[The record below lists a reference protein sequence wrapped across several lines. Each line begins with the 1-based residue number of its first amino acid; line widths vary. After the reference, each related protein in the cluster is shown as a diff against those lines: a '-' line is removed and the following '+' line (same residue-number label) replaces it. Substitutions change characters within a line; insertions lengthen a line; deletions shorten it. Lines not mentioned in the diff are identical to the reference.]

1 MANCPNCG
9 VKIPFWNI
17 KAECSKCGVSIPNF
31 NWMERLEEDNKNAE
45 RAFGTFYKTLNRVKY
60 SLFGTKLRIARIVL
74 TFIQVIAFILPWS
87 IIKAGST
94 GAGFD
99 LALISLSGNK
109 GILDIISQLTGNS
122 SLIFA
127 NMGFEAYSGPVTF
140 MFIAT
145 VLYLLSLIFIV
156 IAFFMTIIKCA
167 KPKTKSS
174 VIYES
179 LAIIVS
185 LASMIIFSIAASL
198 GNDFTAFSFGAISA
212 INVSG
217 GFAWGYIVAVVLFLV
232 ALGINVAVAVA
243 PAKSDEELEAERK
256 AKADAKE
263 QKAKE
268 DAERKA
274 KAREE
279 AAKAAAEEQK
289 RVVEEAKR
297 KLAEHDA
304 KEKEKAEK
312 HKK

>member
-9 VKIPFWNI
+9 AKIPFWNI
-17 KAECSKCGVSIPNF
+17 KAECSKCGVSIPNY

-45 RAFGTFYKTLNRVKY
+45 RAFGTFYKTMNRVKY
-60 SLFGTKLRIARIVL
+60 SLFGTKLRIVRLVL
-74 TFIQVIAFILPWS
+74 TFIQIVAFILPWATINS
-87 IIKAGST
+87 D

-109 GILDIISQLTGNS
+109 GVIDIITQLTSNS

-140 MFIAT
+140 ILIGT
-145 VLYLLSLIFIV
+145 VLYLLSLVFIV
-156 IAFFMTIIKCA
+156 VAFFMAIIKCA

-174 VIYES
+174 VIFEVI
-179 LAIIVS
+179 A
-185 LASMIIFSIAASL
+185 IAASFSAL
-198 GNDFTAFSFGAISA
+198 AVFTNPLLNGNFPAFSFGSLAA
-212 INVSG
+212 INISG
-217 GFAWGYIVAVVLFLV
+217 GISWGYFVAIVLFLI
-232 ALGINVAVAVA
+232 ALGINVVVAIA
-243 PAKSDEELEAERK
+243 PAKSDEELEAERQ

-268 DAERKA
+268 DAERKE
-274 KAREE
+274 KARQE
-279 AAKAAAEEQK
+279 AAKAAEEEQK

-297 KLAEHDA
+297 KLAEQKA
-304 KEKEKAEK
+304 KEEEKAAK

>member
-9 VKIPFWNI
+9 AKIPFWNM

-31 NWMERLEEDNKNAE
+31 NWMERLEEDNRNADK
-45 RAFGTFYKTLNRVKY
+45 AFEAFYKTLNRVKY
-60 SLFGTKLRIARIVL
+60 SLFGTKLRIARLVL
-74 TFIQVIAFILPWS
+74 TFIQVVAFILPWS
-87 IIKAGST
+87 VIKGD

-109 GILDIISQLTGNS
+109 GVLDIITQLMNNA
-122 SLIFA
+122 SLVFA

-140 MFIAT
+140 MLIG
-145 VLYLLSLIFIV
+145 VLLYLLSLIFIV
-156 IAFFMTIIKCA
+156 IAFFMAIIKCA

-174 VIYES
+174 VIYEVIS
-179 LAIIVS
+179 IVFS
-185 LASMIIFSIAASL
+185 CAAVIVFSMSAGL
-198 GNDFTAFSFGAISA
+198 GADFTAFSFGNISS
-212 INVSG
+212 INISG

-232 ALGINVAVAVA
+232 ALAINVAVAVA

-263 QKAKE
+263 QKARE
-268 DAERKA
+268 DAERKE

-289 RVVEEAKR
+289 KVVEEARR
-297 KLAEHDA
+297 KLAEEKA
-304 KEKEKAEK
+304 KEEEKAAK
-312 HKK
+312 HSK

>member
-9 VKIPFWNI
+9 VKIPFWNV
-17 KAECSKCGVSIPNF
+17 KAECSKCGVSIPNY
-31 NWMERLEEDNKNAE
+31 NWMERLEEDNINAE
-45 RAFGTFYKTLNRVKY
+45 RAFGAFYKTLNRVKY
-60 SLFGTKLRIARIVL
+60 SLFGTKLRIARLVL
-74 TFIQVIAFILPWS
+74 TFIQVVAFILPWAAVKS
-87 IIKAGST
+87 D

-109 GILDIISQLTGNS
+109 GIIDVLMQIMNNS
-122 SLIFA
+122 SLVFG

-140 MFIAT
+140 IFIGT

-156 IAFFMTIIKCA
+156 IAFFMAIIKCA

-174 VIYES
+174 VIYEA
-179 LAIIVS
+179 LAIAVS
-185 LASMIIFSIAASL
+185 IASLVMFSISASL
-198 GNDFTAFSFGAISA
+198 GGDFTAFSFGSIAA

-217 GFAWGYIVAVVLFLV
+217 GFAWGYIVAAILFLV
-232 ALGINVAVAVA
+232 ALGINIAVAVA

-263 QKAKE
+263 QQAKE

-279 AAKAAAEEQK
+279 AAKAAEEEQK
-289 RVVEEAKR
+289 KVVEEARR
-297 KLAEHDA
+297 KVAEQKA
-304 KEKEKAEK
+304 KEEEKAAK

>member
-17 KAECSKCGVSIPNF
+17 KAECSKCGVSIPNH

-45 RAFGTFYKTLNRVKY
+45 RAFGTFYKTLNRMKY
-60 SLFGTKLRIARIVL
+60 SLFGTKLRVARIVL
-74 TFIQVIAFILPWS
+74 TFIQVVAFILPWAAV
-87 IIKAGST
+87 KAQGS
-94 GAGFD
+94 GFD

-109 GILDIISQLTGNS
+109 GIIDVIMQLTGNS

-140 MFIAT
+140 ILIGTA
-145 VLYLLSLIFIV
+145 LYLLSLIFIV
-156 IAFFMTIIKCA
+156 LAFFMTIIKCA

-174 VIYES
+174 VIYEI
-179 LAIIVS
+179 LAI
-185 LASMIIFSIAASL
+185 AFSFAAMLVFSNAASL
-198 GNDFTAFSFGAISA
+198 GSDFTAFSFGNISA

-217 GFAWGYIVAVVLFLV
+217 GFAWGYIAAVILFLV

-263 QKAKE
+263 QKARE

-279 AAKAAAEEQK
+279 AAKAAAIEQQ

-297 KLAEHDA
+297 KVAEQKA
-304 KEKEKAEK
+304 KEEEKAAK

>member
-9 VKIPFWNI
+9 AKIPFWNI

-31 NWMERLEEDNKNAE
+31 NWMERLEEDNRNAD
-45 RAFGTFYKTLNRVKY
+45 RAFEAFYKTLNRVKY
-60 SLFGTKLRIARIVL
+60 SLFGTKLRIARLVL
-74 TFIQVIAFILPWS
+74 TFIQIVAFILPWAAV
-87 IIKAGST
+87 KGE

-109 GILDIISQLTGNS
+109 GVIDVITQLMNNS
-122 SLIFA
+122 SLIFT

-140 MFIAT
+140 IT
-145 VLYLLSLIFIV
+145 IGVILYLLSLIFVV
-156 IAFFMTIIKCA
+156 IAFFMAIIKCA

-174 VIYES
+174 VIFE
-179 LAIIVS
+179 IISIAFSCAAV
-185 LASMIIFSIAASL
+185 IIFSMSAGL
-198 GNDFTAFSFGAISA
+198 GADFTAFTLGDISA

-232 ALGINVAVAVA
+232 ALGINIAVAIA

-263 QKAKE
+263 QKARE

-279 AAKAAAEEQK
+279 AAKAAEEEQK
-289 RVVEEAKR
+289 KVVEEARR
-297 KLAEHDA
+297 KLAEEKA
-304 KEKEKAEK
+304 KEEEKAAK
-312 HKK
+312 HSK

>member
-9 VKIPFWNI
+9 AKIPFWNI

-31 NWMERLEEDNKNAE
+31 NWMGRLEEDNINAE

-60 SLFGTKLRIARIVL
+60 SLFGTKLRIARLVL
-74 TFIQVIAFILPWS
+74 TFIQIVAFILPWVA
-87 IIKAGST
+87 IKSD
-94 GAGFD
+94 GAGYD

-109 GILDIISQLTGNS
+109 GVIDIITQLMNNS

-140 MFIAT
+140 ILIGT
-145 VLYLLSLIFIV
+145 VLYLLSLIFVV
-156 IAFFMTIIKCA
+156 IAFFMAIIKCA

-174 VIYES
+174 VIFEII
-179 LAIIVS
+179 AIAVS
-185 LASMIIFSIAASL
+185 FASMMIFSTAASL
-198 GNDFTAFSFGAISA
+198 GGDFTAFSFGSFAS

-217 GFAWGYIVAVVLFLV
+217 GFAWGYIVAVVLFLI
-232 ALGINVAVAVA
+232 ALAINVAVAVA

-256 AKADAKE
+256 AKEDAKE

-279 AAKAAAEEQK
+279 AAKAAEEEQK
-289 RVVEEAKR
+289 RVVEEARR
-297 KLAEHDA
+297 KVAEQKA
-304 KEKEKAEK
+304 KEEEKAAK

>member
-17 KAECSKCGVSIPNF
+17 KAECSKCGVSIPNY
-31 NWMERLEEDNKNAE
+31 NWMERLEEDNQNAE

-60 SLFGTKLRIARIVL
+60 SLFGTKLRIARLVL
-74 TFIQVIAFILPWS
+74 TFIQIIAFILPWVA
-87 IIKAGST
+87 IKGE
-94 GAGFD
+94 GAGYD

-109 GILDIISQLTGNS
+109 GVLDIISQLTGNA
-122 SLIFA
+122 SLIFT

-140 MFIAT
+140 MLIGT

-156 IAFFMTIIKCA
+156 LSFFMAIIKCA

-174 VIYES
+174 VIYEI
-179 LAIIVS
+179 LAIAVS
-185 LASMIIFSIAASL
+185 FASMMIFSTAASL
-198 GNDFTAFSFGAISA
+198 GGDFTAFSFGSYAS

-217 GFAWGYIVAVVLFLV
+217 GFAWGYIVAVILFLV

-279 AAKAAAEEQK
+279 AAKAAALEQQK
-289 RVVEEAKR
+289 VVEEAKR
-297 KLAEHDA
+297 KVAEQKA
-304 KEKEKAEK
+304 KDEEKAAK